1 MKQKRAHVF
10 LDTCHLDNPLI
21 DCSSCY
27 ETIHGDLSSL
37 AQAMSTIHGLR
48 VVGGVPVALI
58 EDDSVR
64 SRQVDAE
71 ATSARAE
78 QETEIVISVN
88 ASISEFRN
96 WEKMGTTNF
105 VCQSITISRRSSK
118 RVSPSKRR

>member
-1 MKQKRAHVF
+1 VKQKKAHIF

-21 DCSSCY
+21 DCPSCY
-27 ETIHGDLSSL
+27 ETIHGDLTSL

-71 ATSARAE
+71 TTSARAE
-78 QETEIVISVN
+78 QETEIVISVTLS
-88 ASISEFRN
+88 AS
-96 WEKMGTTNF
+96 
-105 VCQSITISRRSSK
+105 
-118 RVSPSKRR
+118 P